1 MSADAIVAGIISG
14 VISPFIV
21 SWIQHKVIWRSQKQL
36 EMKHSIFLDSV
47 RALSQ
52 WSRDALDPALQEQ
65 AKTSGTT
72 VRRLVEMR
80 PETAELL
87 ERSKGLVQAFF
98 EPHVYAAYDAAL
110 RAHIAL
116 DNIPN
121 EDFETKRT
129 AAIVAMAKELG
140 IRDKG

>member
-14 VISPFIV
+14 VISPFVV
-21 SWIQHKVIWRSQKQL
+21 SWIQHKFIWRSQKQL
-36 EMKHSIFLDSV
+36 EMKHSIFLDAV

-52 WSRDALDPALQEQ
+52 WSRDALDPALQAQ
-65 AKTSGTT
+65 AKASSADL
-72 VRRLVEMR
+72 RRLVEMR

-98 EPHVYAAYDAAL
+98 APEVYAAYDAAL

-129 AAIVAMAKELG
+129 AVIVAMAKELG
-140 IRDKG
+140 IRDK